1 MDPSIAK
8 LKSTTFCGRR
18 FTRKQ
23 LFDIQRTVHNFPA
36 LSRNELAQ
44 TICEHLQWH
53 TPSGGYRVNACLTV
67 LKNLQQLGV
76 VRLPD
81 LITYQQ
87 RGAQK
92 QIVWTQRSAPQADI
106 DCDLAQ
112 LMPIELRVV
121 TETEAVR
128 EWNELVDRHH
138 YLDYRRPIGQHL
150 RYFIVDCQGR
160 RLGCMM
166 FMYATLSLHCRDE
179 WVGWQDKKHKKHL
192 DLVVNNNRFLI
203 LPWVRVKNLASKALS
218 MACRQLSD
226 DWQRQYSYKPVLIE
240 TFVDPERFDGSCYRA
255 ANWFCIGQT
264 KGRAVANSNAAKGRK
279 DVYLYPLVDDART
292 ILLHGAR
299 PEPRKATR
307 RNQLKPLDA
316 TDPFVHLWQSIIG
329 IVIEV
334 AEDFDRQWQ
343 QRRRVLN
350 SLLIMLFI
358 FRLVFASNQQGY
370 AITLTQLWDQC
381 RVMNI
386 PLPQQHPVA
395 PSAMCKAR
403 TKLDE
408 SIFQTLQAQILRCTI
423 QHDKDAKWKG
433 HQIYAVDG
441 SKMNLPRELIEAGYR
456 CPSPNAYYP
465 QGLVSCLYQLKTQIP
480 TDFDMAAHGNE
491 RRMARAHLKAL
502 NAQDVVVYDRG
513 YYSFEMLHE
522 HVVRGVHPVF
532 RVKRKAA
539 KEIERFIA
547 SDQTDATVEMR
558 PNAKQCK
565 RIRSRSANA
574 QCAPITVRL
583 VKYVE
588 AENPYT
594 LATALFDRKKYT
606 LPELSD
612 LYHARWGIEE
622 LYKVSKN
629 LLSIEDFHGRS
640 ERGVKQEL
648 YAHFVMIT
656 LTRLFSNYSD
666 KQSNPNGCDDKKAY
680 QSNFK
685 NSLAVVGKKLEVLLL
700 KSASMVT
707 ETLNQIIAS
716 IGSCG
721 QRKRPDRSYDR
732 NSNKP
737 IGKWKPCK
745 PAKKKSN

>member
-1 MDPSIAK
+1 
-8 LKSTTFCGRR
+8 
-18 FTRKQ
+18 
-23 LFDIQRTVHNFPA
+23 
-36 LSRNELAQ
+36 
-44 TICEHLQWH
+44 
-53 TPSGGYRVNACLTV
+53 
-67 LKNLQQLGV
+67 
-76 VRLPD
+76 
-81 LITYQQ
+81 
-87 RGAQK
+87 
-92 QIVWTQRSAPQADI
+92 
-106 DCDLAQ
+106 
-112 LMPIELRVV
+112 
-121 TETEAVR
+121 
-128 EWNELVDRHH
+128 
-138 YLDYRRPIGQHL
+138 
-150 RYFIVDCQGR
+150 
-160 RLGCMM
+160 
-166 FMYATLSLHCRDE
+166 
-179 WVGWQDKKHKKHL
+179 
-192 DLVVNNNRFLI
+192 
-203 LPWVRVKNLASKALS
+203 
-218 MACRQLSD
+218 
-226 DWQRQYSYKPVLIE
+226 
-240 TFVDPERFDGSCYRA
+240 
-255 ANWFCIGQT
+255 
-264 KGRAVANSNAAKGRK
+264 
-279 DVYLYPLVDDART
+279 
-292 ILLHGAR
+292 
-299 PEPRKATR
+299 
-307 RNQLKPLDA
+307 
-316 TDPFVHLWQSIIG
+316 
-329 IVIEV
+329 
-334 AEDFDRQWQ
+334 
-343 QRRRVLN
+343 
-350 SLLIMLFI
+350 
-358 FRLVFASNQQGY
+358 
-370 AITLTQLWDQC
+370 
-381 RVMNI
+381 MNI

-513 YYSFEMLHE
+513 YYCFEMLHE

-583 VKYVE
+583 VKYVA

-594 LATALFDRKKYT
+594 LATTLFDRKKYT
-606 LPELSD
+606 LLELSD

-666 KQSNPNGCDDKKAY
+666 KQSNPNGCDDKQAY

-685 NSLAVVGKKLEVLLL
+685 NSLTVVGEKLEVLLL
-700 KSASMVT
+700 KSANMVT

>member
-1 MDPSIAK
+1 
-8 LKSTTFCGRR
+8 
-18 FTRKQ
+18 
-23 LFDIQRTVHNFPA
+23 
-36 LSRNELAQ
+36 
-44 TICEHLQWH
+44 
-53 TPSGGYRVNACLTV
+53 
-67 LKNLQQLGV
+67 
-76 VRLPD
+76 
-81 LITYQQ
+81 
-87 RGAQK
+87 
-92 QIVWTQRSAPQADI
+92 
-106 DCDLAQ
+106 
-112 LMPIELRVV
+112 
-121 TETEAVR
+121 
-128 EWNELVDRHH
+128 
-138 YLDYRRPIGQHL
+138 
-150 RYFIVDCQGR
+150 
-160 RLGCMM
+160 
-166 FMYATLSLHCRDE
+166 
-179 WVGWQDKKHKKHL
+179 
-192 DLVVNNNRFLI
+192 
-203 LPWVRVKNLASKALS
+203 
-218 MACRQLSD
+218 MACRQLAD
-226 DWQRQYSYKPVLIE
+226 DWQQHYGYQPVLIE
-240 TFVDPERFDGSCYRA
+240 TFVDPERFNASCYRA
-255 ANWFCIGQT
+255 ANWQCIGQT
-264 KGRAVANSNAAKGRK
+264 QGRTAADSNAAKGPK
-279 DVYLYPLVDDART
+279 DVYLYPLVEDART

-299 PEPRKATR
+299 SVPPKSTR
-307 RNQLKPLDA
+307 RSVSKPLDA
-316 TDPFVHLWQSIIG
+316 TDPFVNMWQSIIG
-329 IVIEV
+329 IVIAV
-334 AEDFDRQWQ
+334 AEDFDQQWQ

-381 RVMNI
+381 RTMNI

-583 VKYVE
+583 VKYVA

-594 LATALFDRKKYT
+594 LATTLFDRKKYT

-648 YAHFVMIT
+648 YAHFVMIA

-685 NSLAVVGKKLEVLLL
+685 NSLTVVGEKLEVLLL
-700 KSASMVT
+700 KSANMVT